1 MILQRPAGV
10 GDHIL
15 ALPVVHRV
23 LGIPH
28 HFDVVSGQ
36 FNRLSFELH
45 GYGGPGGDRCNLL
58 IGKTVDAAS
67 ATSEYSTQLNN
78 AAKNMESLNALYAVQ
93 LENTNA
99 QVNLQNNIME
109 QLGATAEDSEKLAS
123 EISRLSQNLGNLNT
137 VYGNML
143 SAMNFS
149 K

>member
-1 MILQRPAGV
+1 
-10 GDHIL
+10 
-15 ALPVVHRV
+15 
-23 LGIPH
+23 
-28 HFDVVSGQ
+28 
-36 FNRLSFELH
+36 
-45 GYGGPGGDRCNLL
+45 
-58 IGKTVDAAS
+58 
-67 ATSEYSTQLNN
+67 
-78 AAKNMESLNALYAVQ
+78 MESLNALYAVQ

-123 EISRLSQNLGNLNT
+123 EIARLSQNLGNLNT